1 MKVVINCCYGG
12 FSLSPAGEEYFEAL
26 GGDDVYATSRTD
38 SALIRTVEELGEE
51 SWGRNSRLKIVDIPD
66 DILWE
71 IEEYD
76 GIERVVEAHRT
87 WL

>member
-1 MKVVINCCYGG
+1 MKIVINCCYGG
-12 FSLSPAGEEYFEAL
+12 FGLSPAGEEYFEAL
-26 GGDDVYATSRTD
+26 GGYDIHVTSRTE

-51 SWGRNSRLKIVDIPD
+51 SWGRNSQLKIVEIPD
-66 DILWE
+66 DVLWE

-76 GIERVVEAHRT
+76 GIERVVEAHRI

>member
-12 FSLSPAGEEYFEAL
+12 FGLSPAGEEYFQAL
-26 GGDDVYATSRTD
+26 GGDDIYETSRAD

-51 SWGRNSRLKIVDIPD
+51 SWGRNSQLKIVEVPD
-66 DILWE
+66 GVDWE

-76 GIERVVEAHRT
+76 GIERVVEAHRI